1 MKGSVASVAVL
12 LLVGAASAP
21 IAAQDYPSRPV
32 RAITALV
39 PGGLSD
45 VFMRVAGEEFQKQ
58 LGQPIV
64 VENRPGGSLN
74 IGGRACAEAPPDGY
88 TICILPVETLSY
100 NKFLF
105 KKLAFDPEKDFAP
118 ITNLFFVTQV
128 LAVNA
133 AMKVRTLDELAALS
147 KAKPG
152 TLSYVAPSV
161 PLSLFM
167 DKFKQSSGA
176 DMVKVPYRGGGD
188 AVNGILSG
196 ATPIAFLGLANVISH
211 LRAGTMTALAIDS
224 EHRSPLIPDVPTLRE
239 LGYRGD
245 ITQVYFGLVAPAG
258 TPAGLFRIVY
268 RFENEQLLEV
278 INRTV
283 HGAALSALVESA
295 DAYRFYFGV
304 YVHSVG
310 RLTPIYMALIDPF
323 RKLIVYPSLLRSVRT
338 TWNRTYGTT

>member
-1 MKGSVASVAVL
+1 MRKKLSRVAFLVAL
-12 LLVGAASAP
+12 ASPVTPAV
-21 IAAQDYPSRPV
+21 AQDYPTRPV

-74 IGGRACAEAPPDGY
+74 IGGRACAEAPADGY

-105 KKLAFDPEKDFAP
+105 KKLPFDPEKDFVP

-133 AMKVRTLDELAALS
+133 SMKVKSLDELAAHS
-147 KAKPG
+147 KAKAG

-196 ATPIAFLGLANVISH
+196 STPIAFLGLANVISH
-211 LRAGTMTALAIDS
+211 LRAGTMIALAIDS
-224 EHRSPLIPDVPTLRE
+224 ETRSPLMPDVPTLRE

-258 TPAGLFRIVY
+258 TPKPIVAKLHAEFVRIGNLPAFRQRNIVDLGLDPIFDTPEDFARYLKDNLGVAERIVKEAGL
-268 RFENEQLLEV
+268 EPQ
-278 INRTV
+278 
-283 HGAALSALVESA
+283 
-295 DAYRFYFGV
+295 
-304 YVHSVG
+304 
-310 RLTPIYMALIDPF
+310 
-323 RKLIVYPSLLRSVRT
+323 
-338 TWNRTYGTT
+338 

>member
-1 MKGSVASVAVL
+1 
-12 LLVGAASAP
+12 
-21 IAAQDYPSRPV
+21 
-32 RAITALV
+32 
-39 PGGLSD
+39 
-45 VFMRVAGEEFQKQ
+45 MRVAGEEFQKAA
-58 LGQPIV
+58 
-64 VENRPGGSLN
+64 RAADRGGKTGPAGAS
-74 IGGRACAEAPPDGY
+74 ISAGAPAREAPPDGY

-161 PLSLFM
+161 PQSLFM

-258 TPAGLFRIVY
+258 TPAPIITRAQPGVRAHRAPCRRSGARTWSISASSRSSTSPTIFARYLKD
-268 RFENEQLLEV
+268 
-278 INRTV
+278 NR
-283 HGAALSALVESA
+283 
-295 DAYRFYFGV
+295 
-304 YVHSVG
+304 VG
-310 RLTPIYMALIDPF
+310 RRAHRQGGGARAAVEGDT
-323 RKLIVYPSLLRSVRT
+323 R
-338 TWNRTYGTT
+338 

>member
-1 MKGSVASVAVL
+1 MKESAASVAVL

-224 EHRSPLIPDVPTLRE
+224 EHRSPLLPDVPTLRE

-258 TPAGLFRIVY
+258 TPAPIIARLNQEFVRIGTMPAFRSKNMVDLGLEPILDQPDDFARYLKENRVVAERIVK
-268 RFENEQLLEV
+268 EAGLE
-278 INRTV
+278 
-283 HGAALSALVESA
+283 
-295 DAYRFYFGV
+295 
-304 YVHSVG
+304 
-310 RLTPIYMALIDPF
+310 PQ
-323 RKLIVYPSLLRSVRT
+323 
-338 TWNRTYGTT
+338 

>member
-1 MKGSVASVAVL
+1 MKRWVSLGAVIAA
-12 LLVGAASAP
+12 LVLSCAAPAP
-21 IAAQDYPSRPV
+21 VAAQDYPTRSV

-45 VFMRVAGEEFQKQ
+45 VFMRVAGEEFQKH

-64 VENRPGGSLN
+64 VENRPGGGLN
-74 IGGRACAEAPPDGY
+74 IGGRACAEAAPDGY

-105 KKLAFDPEKDFAP
+105 KKLPFDPDKDFVP
-118 ITNLFFVTQV
+118 ISNLFFVTQV

-133 AMKVRTLDELAALS
+133 AMKVKTLDELAALS

-167 DKFKQSSGA
+167 DKFRQSSGA

-196 ATPIAFLGLANVISH
+196 STPIAFLGLANVISH
-211 LRAGTMTALAIDS
+211 LRAGTMIALAIDS
-224 EHRSPLIPDVPTLRE
+224 EKRSPLIPNVPTLRE

-258 TPAGLFRIVY
+258 TPKPIIAKVNAEFVRIGNLPAFRQKNMVELGLEPILDKPEDFARYLKDNLGVAERIVK
-268 RFENEQLLEV
+268 ESGLEQQ
-278 INRTV
+278 
-283 HGAALSALVESA
+283 
-295 DAYRFYFGV
+295 
-304 YVHSVG
+304 
-310 RLTPIYMALIDPF
+310 
-323 RKLIVYPSLLRSVRT
+323 
-338 TWNRTYGTT
+338 